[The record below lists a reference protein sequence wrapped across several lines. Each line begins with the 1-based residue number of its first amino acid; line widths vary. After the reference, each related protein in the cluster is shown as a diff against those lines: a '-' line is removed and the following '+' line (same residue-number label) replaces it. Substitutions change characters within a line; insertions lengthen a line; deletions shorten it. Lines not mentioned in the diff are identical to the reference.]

1 MGKLRTQTER
11 APIGNQVETNKM
23 TDSQKIRSDEGH
35 QLRLGGGVIQRY
47 LDDPE
52 NDGYQL
58 FWATTSKGDVDHWL
72 SKGAEPVR
80 RKARAG
86 KIYKGIND
94 RQDTEY
100 EMVPHVSIEDGHPVD
115 NYLLKMP
122 VEEYQKHRIDP
133 KEKRNHEVR
142 AAMGIAKV
150 EGDAKVLPNVTG
162 LKTYAPKVDGKQATL
177 TTQTGPMLDAET
189 FDA

>member
-23 TDSQKIRSDEGH
+23 TDSQKIRAAEGK
-35 QLRLGGGVIQRY
+35 QMRLGGYSIQRY
-47 LDDPE
+47 LDDPD

-58 FWATTSKGDVDHWL
+58 FWEDTDSVEKWTDL
-72 SKGAEPVR
+72 GAEPVR
-80 RKARAG
+80 RKAASS
-86 KIYKGIND
+86 KIYKGVND
-94 RQDTEY
+94 RNISEY
-100 EMVPHVSIEDGHPVD
+100 VIEPNVSVIDGRPID
-115 NYLLKMP
+115 NYLLKLP
-122 VEEYQKHRIDP
+122 VELYQKYKKDP
-133 KEKRNHEVR
+133 KDRRNEEVR
-142 AAMGIAKV
+142 RSMGIAKV